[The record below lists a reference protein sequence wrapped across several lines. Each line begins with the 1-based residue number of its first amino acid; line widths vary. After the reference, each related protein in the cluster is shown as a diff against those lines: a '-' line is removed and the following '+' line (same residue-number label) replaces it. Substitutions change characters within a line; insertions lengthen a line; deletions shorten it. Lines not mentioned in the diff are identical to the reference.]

1 MPVEATDGEE
11 PRKHTPGSVRRGV
24 NMARKRRRKRSQ
36 LPGTLPGTLTAHAEA
51 NAAPVTITLIT
62 YDAARFEERR
72 LRPEEIQVLPIPEN
86 GVLWLDVQGLS
97 EPAVVK
103 AVGDRF
109 RFHPLALEDVLNIP
123 QRPKV
128 ERYGD
133 HLLVVLREIQYPEE
147 PEQFSLFL
155 ADRVV
160 VTFQE
165 KPGDPFG
172 PVRERIRTG
181 GGRVR
186 SMGADYL
193 TYSLCDAVLD
203 AYFPSLE
210 RIGDQ
215 VEELEEQVMEDPG
228 PEVIRRLREVRR
240 KLIEVRRVA
249 WPARDAMNDLIR
261 GESGLILP
269 ETKVFLRDCYD
280 HAIQLMDMVE
290 TYREMA
296 AALADEYMSA
306 MSNRMNEIMKVLTII
321 ATIFIPLSFIAGLY
335 GMNFD
340 PQASPLNMPELSWR
354 YGYPAALALMA
365 VIAGGLLYWFRKRRW
380 I

>member
-1 MPVEATDGEE
+1 
-11 PRKHTPGSVRRGV
+11 
-24 NMARKRRRKRSQ
+24 MARKRRRKRAQ
-36 LPGTLPGTLTAHAEA
+36 LPGTPAGTLTAHAEA
-51 NAAPVTITLIT
+51 AAGPVAITLFV
-62 YDAARFEERR
+62 YDEAGFEERT
-72 LRPEEIQVLPIPEN
+72 LRPEEIPGLAVPER
-86 GVLWLDVQGLS
+86 GVLWLDVSGLS
-97 EPAVVK
+97 DPSIVQ

-109 RFHPLALEDVLNIP
+109 HFHPLALEDVLNIP

-147 PEQFSLFL
+147 PEQFTLFL

-165 KPGDPFG
+165 KPGDPFA
-172 PVRERIRTG
+172 PVRERIRKG
-181 GGRVR
+181 AGRIR
-186 SMGADYL
+186 SLGADYL
-193 TYSLCDAVLD
+193 AYSLCDAVLD

-215 VEELEEQVMEDPG
+215 VEELEERVMEDPG
-228 PEVIRRLREVRR
+228 TEVMRRIREVRR
-240 KLIEVRRVA
+240 KLIEVRRAA

-269 ETKVFLRDCYD
+269 ETKVFLRDCTD

-290 TYREMA
+290 SYRETV
-296 AALADEYMSA
+296 AALADEYLSA
-306 MSNRMNEIMKVLTII
+306 MSHRMNEIMKVLTII
-321 ATIFIPLSFIAGLY
+321 ATIFIPLSFIAGVY

-340 PQASPLNMPELSWR
+340 PQSSPYNMPELAWR
-354 YGYPAALALMA
+354 YGYPFALLLMA
-365 VIAGGLLYWFRKRRW
+365 AVAGGLLFWFRKRKW
-380 I
+380 L